1 MNRSISPREIFEEL
15 KDEALANVALYPA
28 RERAER
34 NEKIIKICDS
44 IRNKVI
50 QESKNGRLLCIVPSL
65 YRYPEVIEELEK
77 AGFCLV
83 ETYNEEGLNAHLISW
98 ADQQEQK

>member
-34 NEKIIKICDS
+34 NEKIIKICDM

-50 QESKNGRLLCIVPSL
+50 QESKNGRLFCTVPSL

-77 AGFCLV
+77 AGFCLIQTCD
-83 ETYNEEGLNAHLISW
+83 EDGLEAHMITW
-98 ADQQEQK
+98 ENKPEKK

>member
-15 KDEALANVALYPA
+15 KDGALANVALYPA

-34 NEKIIKICDS
+34 NEKIIKICDM

-50 QESKNGRLLCIVPSL
+50 QESKNGRLLCIVTSL

-77 AGFCLV
+77 AGFCLIKTCD
-83 ETYNEEGLNAHLISW
+83 EDGLEAHMITW
-98 ADQQEQK
+98 ENKPEKK